1 MCESLYNSLSTLQSL
16 SASGEIDGLAALGS
30 VNLVLAAI
38 SGVIR
43 YVVVSHRCVCVS
55 RVCRHCVSQ
64 CVTVCLVCL

>member
-43 YVVVSHRCVCVS
+43 YVRVSSLCVS
-55 RVCRHCVSQ
+55 RVCRHCV
-64 CVTVCLVCL
+64 TVCLVCL